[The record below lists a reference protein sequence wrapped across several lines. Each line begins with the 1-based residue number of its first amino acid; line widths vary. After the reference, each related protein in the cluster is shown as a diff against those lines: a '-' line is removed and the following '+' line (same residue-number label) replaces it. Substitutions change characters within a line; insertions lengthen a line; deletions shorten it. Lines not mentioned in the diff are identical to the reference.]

1 MLVLPGNALS
11 GPKRAGS
18 GGRRAL
24 RQQEC
29 DALRQFA
36 RIDAFGLD
44 RGWIRQ
50 GILRL
55 AVSCRAEHAEV
66 TPDLLERGELVVV
79 LHLDRRVSAAAVE
92 EGGIGVVG
100 LGARKGV
107 QAQSRDL
114 GERRDSR
121 DADAVSASGGDEPR
135 EGGAVVVVRTARSR
149 VRVVVHEVVT
159 VGTVEVVGKVRVGGF
174 DAVVQDAD
182 HHAVARLVSK
192 PRGRDVHVDP
202 GSDAGGVGYGFNV
215 NDYLDPSM
223 AFQMSQ
229 GLNALQNSAA
239 ARGNL
244 NSGQTLKDI
253 LAYSQGLAGQDF
265 NNAFNRAANVRDF
278 TYGVDTGDRAFAYN
292 AMNND
297 RNFNYNTLRDLAGM
311 GLSGAGQASNA
322 DTALSGLIAS
332 LMSNQGQIQ
341 GAGAVG
347 GSNSINSIISAIL
360 NQILQSRFVNG
371 ALGG

>member
-1 MLVLPGNALS
+1 MAYEPTVQDLAD
-11 GPKRAGS
+11 AA
-18 GGRRAL
+18 RRA
-24 RQQEC
+24 RQPKNPAWANPAPQWIQGTHGGHLLDNYVPM
-29 DALRQFA
+29 DAAGQMAATFGVNAPAQNSNTLGTLAKGGGVLTTLPSAPYTGPAATRTA
-36 RIDAFGLD
+36 PTDAGA
-44 RGWIRQ
+44 G
-50 GILRL
+50 G
-55 AVSCRAEHAEV
+55 
-66 TPDLLERGELVVV
+66 
-79 LHLDRRVSAAAVE
+79 VSAGQYVP
-92 EGGIGVVG
+92 
-100 LGARKGV
+100 
-107 QAQSRDL
+107 
-114 GERRDSR
+114 
-121 DADAVSASGGDEPR
+121 ASGGVAPS
-135 EGGAVVVVRTARSR
+135 GGGVAPTGN
-149 VRVVVHEVVT
+149 VT
-159 VGTVEVVGKVRVGGF
+159 WGNGNTGIVPPVAGGN
-174 DAVVQDAD
+174 
-182 HHAVARLVSK
+182 
-192 PRGRDVHVDP
+192 VDP

-322 DTALSGLIAS
+322 DTSLSGLIAA
-332 LMSNQGQIQ
+332 LISNQGQIQ
-341 GAGAVG
+341 GTGGIG
-347 GSNSINSIISAIL
+347 GSNSINNTISAIL
-360 NQILQSRFVNG
+360 NQLMQSRLVGNVF
-371 ALGG
+371 GG

>member
-1 MLVLPGNALS
+1 
-11 GPKRAGS
+11 
-18 GGRRAL
+18 
-24 RQQEC
+24 
-29 DALRQFA
+29 
-36 RIDAFGLD
+36 
-44 RGWIRQ
+44 
-50 GILRL
+50 
-55 AVSCRAEHAEV
+55 
-66 TPDLLERGELVVV
+66 
-79 LHLDRRVSAAAVE
+79 
-92 EGGIGVVG
+92 
-100 LGARKGV
+100 
-107 QAQSRDL
+107 
-114 GERRDSR
+114 
-121 DADAVSASGGDEPR
+121 
-135 EGGAVVVVRTARSR
+135 
-149 VRVVVHEVVT
+149 
-159 VGTVEVVGKVRVGGF
+159 
-174 DAVVQDAD
+174 
-182 HHAVARLVSK
+182 
-192 PRGRDVHVDP
+192 
-202 GSDAGGVGYGFNV
+202 
-215 NDYLDPSM
+215 
-223 AFQMSQ
+223 MSQ